1 MEATTQLS
9 DVVELGKRL
18 VTELD
23 GDESRDTLS
32 HWMAH
37 HIADLIQRLETQGA
51 GDRLELEA
59 ECRRAILEL
68 WTHRSSFRSGSRPFE
83 KMDRLLNT
91 LEALDPDNAS
101 YFYFR
106 ELGARVEKVDS
117 LEESVKHWL
126 DLARSLDRGARTL
139 IGYCISRA
147 AAETKDESADWVE
160 LAHKVESTLD
170 TDVKLVRIVIQSAG
184 ALQDNVPRDEQAILK
199 EMLQRR
205 VESID
210 GLGKALAEIRG
221 LLIGRIQEINAKS
234 SDQAVQSGSVAV
246 PRDSPEGAGDA
257 PNADT
262 RLAGASD

>member
-9 DVVELGKRL
+9 DVVKLGKRL

-23 GDESRDTLS
+23 GDENRDTLS

-37 HIADLIQRLETQGA
+37 HIADLIQRLEAQGT

-68 WTHRSSFRSGSRPFE
+68 WAHRNSFRSSSRPFA
-83 KMDRLLNT
+83 KLDRLLYT
-91 LEALDPDNAS
+91 LEALDPDSAS
-101 YFYFR
+101 YFYIR

-117 LEESVKHWL
+117 LEEAARQWL

-160 LAHKVESTLD
+160 LAQKVESTLD
-170 TDVKLVRIVIQSAG
+170 TDIKLVRIVIQNAA
-184 ALQDNVPRDEQAILK
+184 ALRDIVSRDERSVLM
-199 EMLQRR
+199 EMLQHR

-210 GLGKALAEIRG
+210 GLAKALADIRG
-221 LLIGRIQEINAKS
+221 LMIDRIREIDS
-234 SDQAVQSGSVAV
+234 GPSDLTA
-246 PRDSPEGAGDA
+246 
-257 PNADT
+257 
-262 RLAGASD
+262 

>member
-23 GDESRDTLS
+23 GDENRDTLS
-32 HWMAH
+32 HWMVH

-51 GDRLELEA
+51 GDRLEIEA

-68 WTHRSSFRSGSRPFE
+68 WAHRNSFRHGSRPFE
-83 KMDRLLNT
+83 ELDPLLNT
-91 LEALDPDNAS
+91 LEALDPDSAS

-106 ELGARVEKVDS
+106 ELGARVDKVDL
-117 LEESVKHWL
+117 LEEPARHWL
-126 DLARSLDRGARTL
+126 DRARSLDRGARTL

-160 LAHKVESTLD
+160 LAQKVEGTLD
-170 TDVKLVRIVIQSAG
+170 TDIKLVRIVIQSAG
-184 ALQDNVPRDEQAILK
+184 ALKGIVPRDEQSVLK

-210 GLGKALAEIRG
+210 GLAKALADIRG
-221 LLIGRIQEINAKS
+221 LLIDRIREI
-234 SDQAVQSGSVAV
+234 
-246 PRDSPEGAGDA
+246 DA
-257 PNADT
+257 
-262 RLAGASD
+262 

>member
-9 DVVELGKRL
+9 DLVKLGKRL
-18 VTELD
+18 VAELD

-37 HIADLIQRLETQGA
+37 HIANLLQRLEGQGA

-59 ECRRAILEL
+59 ECRRAVLEL
-68 WTHRSSFRSGSRPFE
+68 WAHRNSFRSGSRPFE
-83 KMDRLLNT
+83 KYDSLLST
-91 LEALDPDNAS
+91 LEALDPDNAF

-106 ELGARVEKVDS
+106 ELGARVDKVDS
-117 LEESVKHWL
+117 LEEPARHWL
-126 DLARSLDRGARTL
+126 DLARSLDRGSRTL

-160 LAHKVESTLD
+160 LAQKVESTLD

-184 ALQDNVPRDEQAILK
+184 ALKGILPRDEQSILK

-205 VESID
+205 VDSID
-210 GLGKALAEIRG
+210 GLAKALADIRG
-221 LLIGRIQEINAKS
+221 LLIGRIQEIDAGS
-234 SDQAVQSGSVAV
+234 SDQAA
-246 PRDSPEGAGDA
+246 
-257 PNADT
+257 
-262 RLAGASD
+262 

>member
-9 DVVELGKRL
+9 DVVKLGKRL

-37 HIADLIQRLETQGA
+37 HIADLIKRLEAQGS

-68 WTHRSSFRSGSRPFE
+68 WAHRNSFRSSSRPFA
-83 KMDRLLNT
+83 KLDRLLNT
-91 LEALDPDNAS
+91 LEALDPDSTS
-101 YFYFR
+101 YFYIR
-106 ELGARVEKVDS
+106 ELGARVDKVDS
-117 LEESVKHWL
+117 LDQPVAQWL

-160 LAHKVESTLD
+160 LAQKVESTLD
-170 TDVKLVRIVIQSAG
+170 TDIKLVRIVIQSAG
-184 ALQDNVPRDEQAILK
+184 ALKDIVPRDEQSVLK
-199 EMLQRR
+199 EMLQHR

-210 GLGKALAEIRG
+210 GLAKALADIRG
-221 LLIGRIQEINAKS
+221 LLIDRIQEIDAGS
-234 SDQAVQSGSVAV
+234 SDQTA
-246 PRDSPEGAGDA
+246 
-257 PNADT
+257 
-262 RLAGASD
+262 

>member
-9 DVVELGKRL
+9 DVVKLGKRL

-23 GDESRDTLS
+23 GDENRDTLS

-37 HIADLIQRLETQGA
+37 HIAELMQRLEAQGA

-68 WTHRSSFRSGSRPFE
+68 WAHRNSFRHGSRPF
-83 KMDRLLNT
+83 KKLDPLLNT
-91 LEALDPDNAS
+91 LEALDPESAS

-106 ELGARVEKVDS
+106 ELGARVDKVDL
-117 LEESVKHWL
+117 LEEPARHWL

-160 LAHKVESTLD
+160 LAQKVEGTLD
-170 TDVKLVRIVIQSAG
+170 TDIKLVRIVIQSAG
-184 ALQDNVPRDEQAILK
+184 ALKDIVPRDEQSVLK

-210 GLGKALAEIRG
+210 GLAKALADIRG
-221 LLIGRIQEINAKS
+221 LLIDRIREIDAGS
-234 SDQAVQSGSVAV
+234 SDQTAKSGSVTTVSERPVSA
-246 PRDSPEGAGDA
+246 R
-257 PNADT
+257 
-262 RLAGASD
+262 

>member
-9 DVVELGKRL
+9 DVVKLGKRL

-37 HIADLIQRLETQGA
+37 HIADLIQRLESQGS
-51 GDRLELEA
+51 GDRVELEA

-68 WTHRSSFRSGSRPFE
+68 WAHRNSFRSSSRPFA
-83 KMDRLLNT
+83 KLDRLLNT
-91 LEALDPDNAS
+91 LEALDPDNAP

-106 ELGARVEKVDS
+106 ELGARVGNVDS
-117 LEESVKHWL
+117 LEEPARRWL

-160 LAHKVESTLD
+160 LAQKVESTLD
-170 TDVKLVRIVIQSAG
+170 TDIKLV
-184 ALQDNVPRDEQAILK
+184 
-199 EMLQRR
+199 
-205 VESID
+205 
-210 GLGKALAEIRG
+210 
-221 LLIGRIQEINAKS
+221 
-234 SDQAVQSGSVAV
+234 
-246 PRDSPEGAGDA
+246 
-257 PNADT
+257 
-262 RLAGASD
+262 